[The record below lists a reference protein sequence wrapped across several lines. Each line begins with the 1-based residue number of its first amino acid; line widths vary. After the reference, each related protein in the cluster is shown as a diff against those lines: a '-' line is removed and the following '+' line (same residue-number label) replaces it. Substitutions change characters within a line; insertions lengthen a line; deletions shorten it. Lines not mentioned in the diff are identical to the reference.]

1 MVNKA
6 TMQRRGMTTGVRLF
20 QFFNNLFMLLL
31 IVLMCYPLWHI
42 VMYSLSDVS
51 LALKGG
57 VFLWPR
63 GFSIETYRIVLK
75 NRMVMS
81 GFRVSFLVTA
91 LGSFGAMLL
100 TAMTAYPISRRR
112 LRGRGPL
119 TFLIFFTMLFSGGM
133 VPSYL
138 LIKELGLI
146 DSYAALILPGL
157 MSAWNILLMR
167 NFFQNIPDSLEESAM
182 LDGASDPL
190 IFARI
195 ILPVSKPVL
204 ATIFLF
210 SAVGYWN
217 NYFSTVLYVNRREMW
232 SLQAV
237 LRDIV
242 TNASAAMARQGVS
255 IVEQTSTTAQT
266 VMMATVVIATVPIL
280 VVYPFLQ
287 KHFVQ
292 GVMIGAIKG

>member
-1 MVNKA
+1 MSI
-6 TMQRRGMTTGVRLF
+6 GVRVF
-20 QFFNNLFMLLL
+20 QWCNNLLMLIL
-31 IVLMCYPLWHI
+31 IILMCYPLWHI
-42 VMYSLSDVS
+42 VMYSLSEVS

-57 VFLWPR
+57 IFLAPR
-63 GFSIETYRIVLK
+63 GFSIETYRTVLK

-81 GFRVSFLVTA
+81 GFRVTTIVTGI
-91 LGSFGAMLL
+91 GSVGAMLL

-112 LRGRGPL
+112 LRGRGPV
-119 TFLIFFTMLFSGGM
+119 TFIIFFTMLFSGGM
-133 VPSYL
+133 VPGYL
-138 LIKELGLI
+138 LVKGLGLI
-146 DSYAALILPGL
+146 DTYAALILPGM

-182 LDGASDPL
+182 LDGAGDVL
-190 IFARI
+190 IFTRI
-195 ILPVSKPVL
+195 ILPISKPVL

-217 NYFSTVLYVNRREMW
+217 NYFSTVLFVNHREMW

-255 IVEQTSTTAQT
+255 IIEQPSMTPQT